1 MVAGES
7 IMEDETIEPVEGAVT
22 PEFYSEDE
30 VAAVLDGGPSATQD
44 DGPQKVNIGEAEY
57 TLDEAEKLISMGKDA
72 TAKWEEAAAI
82 KRKLAEVEPLL
93 NAIQE
98 LDDDGVTQLRHVFEK
113 KRGVPEV
120 EAPREWASEQEQFLY
135 ERNKALEA
143 TLNKT
148 LSVVDQLNRK
158 MTQIEMAPVIAEVA
172 RKYADHIPGLTAE
185 GVQEAMQ
192 KTGISNPEYATSAYY
207 FHKAKESAH
216 LNGHQQA
223 KRPKPEIGSNKVKS
237 VKLSDLKT
245 PDAIEKA
252 ISLNIPIIDDS
263 GF

>member
-7 IMEDETIEPVEGAVT
+7 IMEDETIEPVESAVT
-22 PEFYSEDE
+22 PDFMSEDE
-30 VAAVLDGGPSATQD
+30 VAASLNGGPSAVQE
-44 DGPQKVNIGEAEY
+44 DGPQLVNIKGKEY
-57 TLDEAEKLISMGKDA
+57 TLEEAEKLISMGSDA

-98 LDDDGVTQLRHVFEK
+98 LDDDGVTQLRSVFER
-113 KRGVPEV
+113 KREP
-120 EAPREWASEQEQFLY
+120 EAPKEWASEQEQFLY

-143 TLNKT
+143 TLNRT
-148 LSVVDQLNRK
+148 LTVVDQLNRK

-245 PDAIEKA
+245 PDQIEKA